1 MADKNIGLLP
11 QASTLTDNSSFVCED
26 SGTAKRVTGKQFK
39 DFAKEGALP
48 AVRAAESAANRAE
61 VAARSAEQAAT
72 EDNAAIQNAIGN
84 AIGGSY

>member
-11 QASTLTDNSSFVCED
+11 QASTLTDDSSFVCAD

-48 AVRAAESAANRAE
+48 AVEAAESAADKGR
-61 VAARSAEQAAT
+61 
-72 EDNAAIQNAIGN
+72 
-84 AIGGSY
+84 GSSDESS